1 MSISAQCKKQQNS
14 ADQIFMDFKYTKPGS
29 FEQQQS
35 LIILIDL
42 ISEWAEYFRDEDKR
56 VNPTIILES
65 SAKK

>member
-14 ADQIFMDFKYTKPGS
+14 ADQIFMDFKYKKPGS

-56 VNPTIILES
+56 VNPAIILES
-65 SAKK
+65 SAK